1 MRISDWSS
9 DVCSSDLLLLR
20 RRRGGEAGRGLR
32 APQPVRPRARE
43 PRHLPLAPAGGAAV
57 AQRRKARALSPP
69 TQPPCS
75 GLTPRIRGYRSI
87 YCPLTR
93 LKAAGAGGSAAC
105 IAAQAVAIPA
115 ARRTL
120 FSTMAILASRLAPW
134 FSASR
139 SGTRTGRRE
148 DDG

>member
-1 MRISDWSS
+1 MEYYVKWMLFFSCIRRHTSCALVTGVQTCALPIWRQGPSA
-9 DVCSSDLLLLR
+9 LLLR

-69 TQPPCS
+69 QQPPCS

-87 YCPLTR
+87 NCPLPR
-93 LKAAGAGGSAAC
+93 LKAEGGGGSAAC
-105 IAAQAVAIPA
+105 SAA
-115 ARRTL
+115 
-120 FSTMAILASRLAPW
+120 
-134 FSASR
+134 
-139 SGTRTGRRE
+139 
-148 DDG
+148 

>member
-1 MRISDWSS
+1 MHTLFPYTTLFRSQGPSA
-9 DVCSSDLLLLR
+9 LLWR

-69 TQPPCS
+69 QQPPCS

-87 YCPLTR
+87 NCPLPRRSEEHTSELQSLMR
-93 LKAAGAGGSAAC
+93 ISYAVFCLKKKKTKNTNK
-105 IAAQAVAIPA
+105 
-115 ARRTL
+115 R
-120 FSTMAILASRLAPW
+120 
-134 FSASR
+134 
-139 SGTRTGRRE
+139 
-148 DDG
+148 